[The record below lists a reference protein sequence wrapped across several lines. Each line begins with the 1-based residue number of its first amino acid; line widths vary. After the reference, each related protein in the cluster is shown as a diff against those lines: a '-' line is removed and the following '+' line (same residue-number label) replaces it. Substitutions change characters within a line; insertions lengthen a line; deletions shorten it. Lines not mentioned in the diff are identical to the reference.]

1 MEDYILRE
9 IDRLGEM
16 LLMIARRLGLLD
28 GNKPDYSLTD
38 IKEEFG
44 MAGCPIDLE
53 MLLHQENPV
62 RYLVETEKISDH
74 GLETFIDIIF
84 HSDLDED
91 RKQALLSDALA
102 YLDGKGHFSFRLHS
116 FSSD

>member
-1 MEDYILRE
+1 MEDFILRE

-102 YLDGKGHFSFRLHS
+102 YLDGKGYFSFRLHS